1 MTTPKVSRCFVRPHL
16 SPPIQIPVEVF
27 GGDWLLYVMLKSDVG
42 GFPGAIPRPESYDV
56 QWEL

>member
-1 MTTPKVSRCFVRPHL
+1 
-16 SPPIQIPVEVF
+16 
-27 GGDWLLYVMLKSDVG
+27 VMLKSDVG